1 MGIMLD
7 RLRLR
12 IETASLK
19 LGVGASK
26 LIPSPTAWTIIAL
39 FFALLAA
46 YAYSQAVVAFQVTAG
61 LLLLLSGFL
70 DIVDGAVARSS
81 NKTSKLGSFLDSTLD
96 RAGEV
101 ALFLGIMLGGY
112 SPALLVL
119 LTLALSL
126 LVSYTRAKADS
137 LGVSLAGIG
146 VGERSERILVLGLT
160 SVFGLL
166 LYGLVIV
173 SVLAAITFVERMYRV
188 SAALR

>member
-1 MGIMLD
+1 MLD
-7 RLRLR
+7 RLRG
-12 IETASLK
+12 K
-19 LGVGASK
+19 LGDATLRLGAGASRV
-26 LIPSPTAWTIIAL
+26 IPSPTVWTVI
-39 FFALLAA
+39 
-46 YAYSQAVVAFQVTAG
+46 G
-61 LLLLLSGFL
+61 LLFAFISAYTFSVSTSPWQMIAGVSLLLSGFL

-81 NKTSKLGSFLDSTLD
+81 NKTSKRGSFLDSTLD

-101 ALFLGIMLGGY
+101 AVFLGIMQGGY

-166 LYGLVIV
+166 FYGLVIV